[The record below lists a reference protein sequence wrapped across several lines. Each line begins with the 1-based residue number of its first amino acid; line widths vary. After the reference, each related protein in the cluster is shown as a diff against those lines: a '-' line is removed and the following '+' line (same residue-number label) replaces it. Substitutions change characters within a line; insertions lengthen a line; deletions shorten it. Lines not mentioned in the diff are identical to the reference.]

1 MKVYTEVLKQF
12 ISDLPDTETLKSV
25 LTNYAFEVEEVI
37 KKEKG
42 DVVDLKVLPDRAH
55 DALSHRGIAREIATH
70 TGKKFNEV
78 VTQTLTPTTKVSS
91 VLVRVESELC
101 HRYMALRI
109 ENVSTAKSPAWLSE
123 ILGALDQKSIN
134 TLVDLTN
141 YVLFELGQPLHV
153 FDAEKVKGAITVR
166 MARTGETMTTLDN
179 KELTL
184 TEEMLVIADDEAV
197 LALAGIK
204 GGKKAEVD
212 TNTKSVILEC
222 ANFDSISVRRTAFKV
237 GIRTDASKR
246 FENNYPAA
254 WGEQVLLR
262 YVYLLQK
269 EQPNISYG
277 EVTDVY
283 PNPKMP
289 FFATVTTKRTN
300 EWLGTQL
307 SSSEISAILTKLHL
321 EHVQKDEG
329 VFEVTCN
336 DNLFNIR
343 SADDQKY
350 VSYQI
355 IGHIGRVLGYDA
367 GIQEK
372 EYIPLKTQGQVVPYI
387 AETDRIRNELVA
399 RGFVEVRT
407 YHFQNEGEEELENP
421 IANDKK
427 FIRSS
432 LYTGMSEALT
442 KAIYNTPL
450 LGRADIFIFEIGTVV
465 TKEKGEVIHLA
476 LSGLKQSQ
484 KKQKA
489 IDVLKQTLIEI
500 GLSGSVVKEIDNYI
514 EVVISSHNELFEATK
529 DVVGLVHESQY
540 VNWKLLSVY
549 PFMTRDIA
557 FFVSEEAKQKDL
569 QEIFLLWAG
578 ALCVRVDMFDEFEKT
593 LEDGTKKLSQA
604 YRLVFQSQEK
614 TLTDEEVNACMQNVE
629 KEIKAL
635 GCEVR

>member
-12 ISDLPDTETLKSV
+12 IPDLPGTEILKSV
-25 LTNYAFEVEEVI
+25 LTNHAFEVEEVI
-37 KKEKG
+37 RKEKG
-42 DVVDLKVLPDRAH
+42 DVIDLKVLPDRAH
-55 DALSHRGIAREIATH
+55 DALSHRGVAREIATH
-70 TGKKFNEV
+70 TGKVFNEV
-78 VTQTLTPTTKVSS
+78 VTQALIPTTGIS
-91 VLVRVESELC
+91 LVAVHVESELC
-101 HRYMALRI
+101 HQYMALRI
-109 ENVSTAKSPAWLSE
+109 ENVSIAKSPVWLSE
-123 ILGALDQKSIN
+123 TLGALDQKSIN
-134 TLVDLTN
+134 TSVDLTN

-153 FDAEKVKGAITVR
+153 FDADKIKGAITVR
-166 MARTGETMTTLDN
+166 MARTGEIMTTLDN

-212 TNTKSVILEC
+212 ANTKSIILEC

-254 WGEQVLLR
+254 WGEQALLR

-269 EQPNISYG
+269 EQSNISYG
-277 EVTDVY
+277 EVTDIY
-283 PNPKMP
+283 QNPKMP
-289 FFATVTTKRTN
+289 FLARVTTKRTN

-307 SSSEISAILTKLHL
+307 SSGEISTILTKLHL
-321 EHVQKDEG
+321 EHVQKEDG
-329 VFEVTCN
+329 IFEVTCN

-343 SADDQKY
+343 SVDDQKY

-355 IGHIGRVLGYDA
+355 IGHIGRVLGYDV

-372 EYIPLKTQGQVVPYI
+372 EYVPLKAQGQVVPYI
-387 AETDRIRNELVA
+387 AETDRIRNELVT

-432 LYTGMSEALT
+432 LYLGMSEALA
-442 KAIYNTPL
+442 KATYNAPL
-450 LGRADIFIFEIGTVV
+450 LGRTDIFIFEIGTVV

-476 LSGLKQSQ
+476 LSGFKQNQ
-484 KKQKA
+484 KKQKVT
-489 IDVLKQTLIEI
+489 DVLKQTLIEI
-500 GLSGSVVKEIDNYI
+500 GLRGSVVKETENYV
-514 EVVISSHNELFEATK
+514 EVVISSHNELFEAEK
-529 DVVGLVHESQY
+529 DVVLLTHESQY
-540 VNWKLLSVY
+540 VNWKPLSVY

>member
-12 ISDLPDTETLKSV
+12 ITDLPDTETLKSV
-25 LTNYAFEVEEVI
+25 LTNHAFEVEEVI
-37 KKEKG
+37 RKEKG
-42 DVVDLKVLPDRAH
+42 DVIDLKVLPDRAH
-55 DALSHRGIAREIATH
+55 DALSHRGIAKEIATH
-70 TGKKFNEV
+70 TGKKFNEIT
-78 VTQTLTPTTKVSS
+78 TQILAPTTGISPVTI
-91 VLVRVESELC
+91 RIESELC
-101 HRYMALRI
+101 YRYMAIRI
-109 ENVSTAKSPAWLSE
+109 ENVTTAKSPAWLSE
-123 ILGALDQKSIN
+123 ILGVLDQKSIN

-153 FDAEKVKGAITVR
+153 FDADKVKGIIAIR

-179 KELTL
+179 KELVL

-246 FENNYPAA
+246 FENNYPSLWA
-254 WGEQVLLR
+254 EQALLR

-269 EQPNISYG
+269 EQPDISYG
-277 EVTDVY
+277 EVTDIY

-321 EHVQKDEG
+321 KHVQKDDN

-343 SADDQKY
+343 STDDQKY

-432 LYTGMSEALT
+432 LYLGMIEALT
-442 KAIYNTPL
+442 KATYNAPL
-450 LGRADIFIFEIGTVV
+450 LGRNDIFIFEIGTVV

-476 LSGLKQSQ
+476 LAGFKQNQ
-484 KKQKA
+484 KKQKV
-489 IDVLKQTLIEI
+489 IDVLKQTLSEI
-500 GLSGSVVKEIDNYI
+500 GLDANVEKETDNYI